1 VRTLRVIVAAYALV
15 LILGAPA
22 LLLAAEGNPAAPA
35 EPAAPA
41 DPAAAQQELV
51 PMEGANQPPT
61 AAFVAQPDL
70 DPADDSVA
78 VAQGESVTL
87 DASGS
92 SDPEG
97 APARFEWDLDGDGV
111 FESDAGAGAVLTHAF
126 ATPGSFD
133 VRLRVTDAAGATAEE
148 KKSFT
153 VAAPLAPE
161 PASEPA
167 ASAGASTAQPAPE
180 PRAREAKRQP
190 AADDEDD
197 GPNARAAASASVS
210 IVDFS
215 FRPRSVTVN
224 VGDTVTWTNNGDQP
238 HTATADDGSF
248 DTGNLRTGASG
259 SHTFDSPGT
268 FSYICK
274 PHPFMKGTVE
284 VRGSGGG
291 GGGSGGDDAGTA
303 GTDDSGAG
311 AAGDDAAGGSGDSL
325 AQTGIDVLPLMG
337 LGTLMLL
344 MGAALG
350 RNLPDTRP

>member
-15 LILGAPA
+15 LALGAPA
-22 LLLAAEGNPAAPA
+22 LLLAAEGDPAAPA
-35 EPAAPA
+35 EPAAPE
-41 DPAAAQQELV
+41 QQLV
-51 PMEGANQPPT
+51 PIEQANQAPT
-61 AAFVAQPDL
+61 ASFVASPDL
-70 DPADDSVA
+70 DPAEESVA
-78 VAQGESVTL
+78 VAQGEPVTL

-97 APARFEWDLDGDGV
+97 ALARFEWDLDGDGTY
-111 FESDAGAGAVLTHAF
+111 ESDAGAVVTHAF
-126 ATPGSFD
+126 ATPGTFD
-133 VRLRVTDAAGATAEE
+133 LRLRVTDSGGVTAEG
-148 KKSFT
+148 KKAIT
-153 VAAPLAPE
+153 VAAPLEPEAPAE
-161 PASEPA
+161 PASPAAAPAEPAEPAPAPRARKAKREPA
-167 ASAGASTAQPAPE
+167 A
-180 PRAREAKRQP
+180 
-190 AADDEDD
+190 DEEES
-197 GPNARAAASASVS
+197 NARAAASASVS

-248 DTGNLRTGASG
+248 DTGNLRSGASG
-259 SHTFDSPGT
+259 SHTFNSPGT

-291 GGGSGGDDAGTA
+291 GGGGGGDDAGTA

-311 AAGDDAAGGSGDSL
+311 TAGDDAAGGSGDSL